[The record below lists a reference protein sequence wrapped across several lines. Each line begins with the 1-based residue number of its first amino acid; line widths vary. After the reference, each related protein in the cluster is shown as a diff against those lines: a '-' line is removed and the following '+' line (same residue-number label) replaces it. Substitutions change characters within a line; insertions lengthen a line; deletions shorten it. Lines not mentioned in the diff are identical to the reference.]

1 MYSYDLTINSAQ
13 NWQAI
18 VNTGEYCIVQLV
30 RSTVSNRT
38 DAPTV
43 LRCRFGADSTS
54 EGFNLR
60 MDDTLI
66 INTTLYV
73 KILTPP
79 IDGPVANY
87 LVNVTVV

>member
-1 MYSYDLTINSAQ
+1 MISYDLTISSAQ

-18 VNTGEYCIVQLV
+18 VNTGEYCLVQLV
-30 RSTVSNRT
+30 RSTVSNRM

-60 MDDTLI
+60 VDDTLI

>member
-1 MYSYDLTINSAQ
+1 MQSYDLVIRSAQ
-13 NWQAI
+13 DWQAI
-18 VNTGEYCIVQLV
+18 VNTGEYCLVQLV
-30 RSTVSNRT
+30 KSTVSNRT

-54 EGFNLR
+54 EGFNLKV
-60 MDDTLI
+60 DDVLQ

-73 KILTPP
+73 KVLTPLV
-79 IDGPVANY
+79 DAPVANY